1 MSTAT
6 IILIGI
12 VGFFIITVLVIIGIY
27 NKLVRLKNVFKNAF
41 SQIDVQLNRRYDL
54 IPNLVETAKKFMSHE
69 KETLTAV
76 IEARN
81 QAHKINVNLGDNP
94 ADPAMM
100 EKLVAAESTLNK
112 AMGSFFALAE
122 QYPDLK
128 SDATM
133 TNLME
138 ELTSTEN
145 KVAFARQNYNDSVT
159 EYNIAREEFPS
170 NIIAG
175 IFNFQG
181 ATLFE
186 VEDVKAKGPVKVKF
200 D

>member
-1 MSTAT
+1 MSPTMMVVGGVVLAFV
-6 IILIGI
+6 IFIFI
-12 VGFFIITVLVIIGIY
+12 VIGIY
-27 NKLVRLKNVFKNAF
+27 NKLVRQKNEFQNAF
-41 SQIDVQLNRRYDL
+41 SQIDVQLTRRYEL
-54 IPNLVETAKKFMSHE
+54 IPNLVETAKKFMKHE
-69 KETLTAV
+69 QETLTAV

-81 QAHKINVNLGDNP
+81 QAHKINVNLGKDAANP
-94 ADPAMM
+94 QMM
-100 EKLVAAESTLNK
+100 EKLVAAEGTLGK

-122 QYPDLK
+122 KYPDLK
-128 SDATM
+128 SDSTM

-145 KVAFARQNYNDSVT
+145 KVAFARQHYNDTVT
-159 EYNIAREEFPS
+159 DYNVSREEFPS

-175 IFNFQG
+175 MFNFSR

-186 VEDVKAKGPVKVKF
+186 VEDPKAKGPVKVSF